1 MLERFNPTRIWRSVK
16 RRARRGWLR
25 LFYDNSII
33 EMRDAFENH
42 SAVGLESGN
51 VWVRRSARVRGF
63 LMPGE
68 PEFIFEQALAS
79 PPGNFLEIGSLF
91 GKSTSLICG
100 AATERGR
107 GEKVIAIDPFTGAG
121 SAEERAIHKG
131 IHGQECYFQDFI
143 KCACELGY
151 YEQVIPVGA
160 YSTTALPALGADI
173 AFAFIDGSHE
183 RAAVEKDFELVQ
195 ALVRV
200 GGKVLFHD
208 ALVGDYPG
216 VLQAI
221 KTCLDRY
228 PNYRKSGECASIVAL
243 ERVR

>member
-1 MLERFNPTRIWRSVK
+1 MIERFTPSRLWRSVK
-16 RRARRGWLR
+16 RRARNGWLR
-25 LFYDNSII
+25 LFYDKSIV
-33 EMRDAFENH
+33 EMREAFENQ
-42 SAVGLESGN
+42 SAVGQDSSN
-51 VWVRRSARVRGF
+51 AWVRRSAGVPGF
-63 LMPGE
+63 LMAGE

-79 PPGNFLEIGSLF
+79 PPGNFLEIGALF

-107 GEKVIAIDPFTGAG
+107 HEKVIAIDPFTGAG

-131 IHGQECYFQDFI
+131 IHGKECYFAEFI
-143 KCACELGY
+143 GYARKLGY

-160 YSTTALPALGADI
+160 YSTTALPTLGARI

-183 RAAVEKDFELVQ
+183 REAVERDFDLVQ
-195 ALVRV
+195 ALVCV

-221 KTCLDRY
+221 EVGLSRY
-228 PNYRKSGECASIVAL
+228 SNFRRSGQCASIVSI
-243 ERVR
+243 ERIR